1 MKKIITIILTVI
13 CFAGFAQRKAV
24 IADLKIENLKFQDMQ
39 NTSLNPDLLEVGKM
53 AKFTLK
59 ILNTSMTNPI
69 PVGTSKLKISM
80 GMLCF
85 LADDL
90 QGANAPLGD
99 YFHWSV
105 YRDPFNQTVITGELY
120 RDLPANF
127 SGSPIFTFMPSKPGS
142 ANITSQYF
150 ISNHKNPEVILS
162 DPNATNNIISSA
174 FTNLTQLSVKFIDF
188 KANAKGCNLD
198 LNWQVSDE
206 DKLTQFDVETSADGT
221 NFTKVNTVAV
231 RGTKSYFIRLEDMKN
246 SNIHVRI
253 KAQANT
259 GQSLNSSAV
268 NVSNICNGRLELAL
282 YPNPVTGDIT
292 EVMVNTVEGLL
303 NGTYI
308 VRLLNAD
315 GKELNKNE
323 VRLINQSQMKY
334 KTGFLPGGSY
344 HLVITGED
352 SQVHI
357 LKFIKQ

>member
-1 MKKIITIILTVI
+1 MKKIVTIILTML
-13 CFAGFAQRKAV
+13 CFSGWAQRKAV
-24 IADLKIENLKFQDMQ
+24 IADLKIENLKFEDMQ
-39 NTSLNPDLLEVGKM
+39 HTILNPDLLEVGKM
-53 AKFTLK
+53 SKFTFN
-59 ILNTSMTNPI
+59 IVNTSMTNAI
-69 PVGTSKLKISM
+69 PVGTSKLKISL

-90 QGANAPLGD
+90 QGANAPLAD

-105 YRDPFNQTVITGELY
+105 YTDPFNQTVITGELY
-120 RDLPANF
+120 RDLPADF
-127 SGSPIFTFMPSKPGS
+127 SKSAFFNFMPSKPGS
-142 ANITSQYF
+142 STIICQYF
-150 ISNHKNPEVILS
+150 ISNHKNPDVILS
-162 DPNATNNIISSA
+162 DPNSTNNIVKSS
-174 FTNLTQLSVKFIDF
+174 FTNITQLTASFIDF

-206 DKLTQFDVETSADGT
+206 DKLTQFEVETSADAV
-221 NFTKVNTVAV
+221 NFTKVNTVLV
-231 RGTKSYFIRLEDMKN
+231 KGTKSYFTRLEDIKN

-259 GQSLNSSAV
+259 GQSLYSSAV

-282 YPNPVTGDIT
+282 YPNPVTGDIS
-292 EVMVNTVEGLL
+292 EVMINTVEGIF
-303 NGTYI
+303 NGTYT

-315 GKELNKNE
+315 GKELNKKE

-334 KTGFLPGGSY
+334 QTGFLPGGSY

-352 SQVHI
+352 SQAHS

>member
-1 MKKIITIILTVI
+1 MKKIVTIILTVI
-13 CFAGFAQRKAV
+13 CFSGFAQRKAV
-24 IADLKIENLKFQDMQ
+24 IADLKIENLKFEDMQ
-39 NTSLNPDLLEVGKM
+39 NTILNPDLLEVGKM
-53 AKFTLK
+53 AKFTFK
-59 ILNTSMTNPI
+59 IVNTSMTKSI
-69 PVGTSKLKISM
+69 PVGTSKLKISL

-90 QGANAPLGD
+90 QGPNAPLGD

-105 YRDPFNQTVITGELY
+105 YRDAFNQTVITGELY

-127 SGSPIFTFMPSKPGS
+127 SGSPLFTFMPSKLGS
-142 ANITSQYF
+142 STIICQYF
-150 ISNHKNPEVILS
+150 ISNHKNPEVIFS
-162 DPNATNNIISSA
+162 DPNSTNNIISSS
-174 FTNLTQLSVKFIDF
+174 FTNLPQLTAKFIDF
-188 KANAKGCNLD
+188 KANSKGCNLD
-198 LNWQVSDE
+198 LNWQISDE
-206 DKLTQFDVETSADGT
+206 DKLTQFDVETSLDGT
-221 NFTKVNTVAV
+221 KFTKVNTVSV
-231 RGTKSYFIRLEDMKN
+231 KGTKSYFLRLEDVKN

-259 GQSLNSSAV
+259 GQSLYSSAV

-282 YPNPVTGDIT
+282 YPNPVSSDIT
-292 EVMVNTVEGLL
+292 EVMITTVEGIF
-303 NGTYI
+303 NGTYQ

-323 VRLINQSQMKY
+323 VRLINQGQMKY

-352 SQVHI
+352 SQAHI